1 MTLVS
6 IIGEFDTTILNI
18 INEFRDK
25 IERIILVF
33 DDTIGNA
40 KNLEKYYKVLEKFK
54 KKYSLSYIIEN
65 AQIIDEDSSS
75 KIDSMFQIV
84 KTYKDVVIDISNSLG
99 TTSAYIGTKISS
111 YDLKLIAFNPYDNE
125 YNLINKDG
133 FENHKITRQLS
144 VVDYIESLGYRVKL
158 SEHIP
163 KNKEDIFA
171 LFANFKDF
179 QKARLD
185 LSNNQQIGLNQ
196 YGSIPSIL
204 QRLNIID
211 SDGLLIDRNY
221 LLGGTFE
228 DYMYWIISELGFDDF
243 IAGATIEFDGNSIDG
258 TLVKNEFDILAFKNN
273 RLYLFEFKFKKGI
286 IGLELEKLIFK
297 YMALKEHIK
306 NDSKGIIVKLNSKL
320 GLHNTTVKEDI
331 RLLKKAKMFD
341 IEVVSDFV
349 DPKIL
354 KNELTKIIY
363 PSGSKKFSKQQIE
376 HEVKERVY
384 FLGGNDLEMMEIRK
398 LLQRVNAKIVDKNL
412 SWGAKISDYLEEI
425 NQLKAGEVA
434 VFVELEQ
441 DIKPTIEYEIIDH
454 HGEYSHFPTALEQ
467 IASKFN
473 IALDRFQTLVC
484 INDKYHINGLKKAGI
499 SSQEIETIRQMDRMA
514 QGVTEEDEL
523 LGVEA
528 IKTCKTINKIPIYFS
543 KTNNFSVITDR
554 VNHQNYVI
562 YSESAVCVYTV
573 KSKRTLEIFKEFI
586 KAKQAYYGGLNK
598 MYFCLKEGVLNSHE
612 LKLFAHDAA
621 NRLSQK
627 GK

>member
-1 MTLVS
+1 
-6 IIGEFDTTILNI
+6 
-18 INEFRDK
+18 
-25 IERIILVF
+25 
-33 DDTIGNA
+33 
-40 KNLEKYYKVLEKFK
+40 
-54 KKYSLSYIIEN
+54 
-65 AQIIDEDSSS
+65 
-75 KIDSMFQIV
+75 
-84 KTYKDVVIDISNSLG
+84 
-99 TTSAYIGTKISS
+99 
-111 YDLKLIAFNPYDNE
+111 
-125 YNLINKDG
+125 
-133 FENHKITRQLS
+133 
-144 VVDYIESLGYRVKL
+144 
-158 SEHIP
+158 
-163 KNKEDIFA
+163 
-171 LFANFKDF
+171 
-179 QKARLD
+179 
-185 LSNNQQIGLNQ
+185 
-196 YGSIPSIL
+196 
-204 QRLNIID
+204 
-211 SDGLLIDRNY
+211 
-221 LLGGTFE
+221 
-228 DYMYWIISELGFDDF
+228 
-243 IAGATIEFDGNSIDG
+243 
-258 TLVKNEFDILAFKNN
+258 
-273 RLYLFEFKFKKGI
+273 
-286 IGLELEKLIFK
+286 
-297 YMALKEHIK
+297 
-306 NDSKGIIVKLNSKL
+306 
-320 GLHNTTVKEDI
+320 
-331 RLLKKAKMFD
+331 
-341 IEVVSDFV
+341 
-349 DPKIL
+349 
-354 KNELTKIIY
+354 
-363 PSGSKKFSKQQIE
+363 
-376 HEVKERVY
+376 
-384 FLGGNDLEMMEIRK
+384 K